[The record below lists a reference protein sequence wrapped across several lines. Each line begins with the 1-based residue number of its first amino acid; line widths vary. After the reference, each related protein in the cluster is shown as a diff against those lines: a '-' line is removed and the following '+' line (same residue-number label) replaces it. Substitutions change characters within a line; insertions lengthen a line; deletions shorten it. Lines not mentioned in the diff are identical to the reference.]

1 MRDTDQQQLGLLA
14 KLVIAFGTALI
25 VAGMLWHG
33 VAIETFKR
41 IWHSLVERPS
51 GPVAFRFI
59 LQPAMAAIADGLKDV
74 QTGRSPY
81 FLRLLRKPHERV
93 AKLGEGL
100 NATVRIILFGLA
112 MDTVYQVTELKSS
125 IRSRRSSSPCCSGLC
140 RTCFS
145 VGRSRASRRW
155 RGDAYSRRI
164 S

>member
-81 FLRLLRKPHERV
+81 FFEVV
-93 AKLGEGL
+93 AQ
-100 NATVRIILFGLA
+100 T
-112 MDTVYQVTELKSS
+112 S
-125 IRSRRSSSPCCSGLC
+125 
-140 RTCFS
+140 
-145 VGRSRASRRW
+145 
-155 RGDAYSRRI
+155 
-164 S
+164 